1 MFAIGMRWSEP
12 DPPIEIRNE
21 TLNGDAT
28 PKRTA
33 GILGTTILIAIL
45 LMVVHAAWA
54 FVVLRRQDEEA
65 LTRFHRFS
73 VFVWAV
79 WLIPYFSPMFFA
91 IAGA

>member
-1 MFAIGMRWSEP
+1 
-12 DPPIEIRNE
+12 
-21 TLNGDAT
+21 
-28 PKRTA
+28 
-33 GILGTTILIAIL
+33 
-45 LMVVHAAWA
+45 MVVHAAWA